1 MKKHTKSGDK
11 AALKARRKSRIR
23 KKVSG
28 TAERP
33 RLSVFRSARHVYAQ
47 VIDDISGSTLV
58 AASSFERDAK
68 TASSNVVACAEIG
81 KVLAQ
86 RCIEKKITM
95 VVFDKNGN
103 KYHGRI
109 KALADGAR
117 EGGLAF

>member
-1 MKKHTKSGDK
+1 MKKHTKAGDK

-47 VIDDISGSTLV
+47 VIDDCTGHTLV
-58 AASSFERDAK
+58 AASSFERDAQQ
-68 TASSNVVACAEIG
+68 TSGNVVACAEIG

-86 RCIEKKITM
+86 RCIDKKITM

-103 KYHGRI
+103 KYHGRV

>member
-1 MKKHTKSGDK
+1 MKKHTKAGDK

-28 TAERP
+28 TTERP

-47 VIDDISGSTLV
+47 VIDDTTGHTLA
-58 AASSFERDAK
+58 AASSFEHDAVR
-68 TASSNVVACAEIG
+68 TSGNVVACAEIG

-86 RCIEKKITM
+86 RCIDKKITK